1 MEYGNTNT
9 TLDARLTGII
19 SYCSFAGWLIAYL
32 IGDKKNEVAKFHLTQ
47 GLACNLL
54 ALLSGVPYI
63 GWIWGLF
70 IIVISIIGMFAANKL
85 EMTKL
90 PIASEI
96 DILSKLNA

>member
-19 SYCSFAGWLIAYL
+19 AYCSFAGWLIAYL
-32 IGDKKNEVAKFHLTQ
+32 IGDKENEVAKFHLTQ
-47 GLACNLL
+47 ALACNLL
-54 ALLSGVPYI
+54 ALLAGIPYI
-63 GWIWGLF
+63 GWIWGIF
-70 IIVISIIGMFAANKL
+70 ILVISIIGMFAANKL